1 MGGERDTKDMGPA
14 ATEGTVPDRL
24 VTAKGSSPVQ

>member
-14 ATEGTVPDRL
+14 APEGTVPGRP